1 MITIDETMFIQI
13 INMLLLIVILNAV
26 LYRPIRTILEQRKK
40 KLAGLDGDVTNFKK
54 NAQLHLEEFD
64 HKLMAARSQAKSEY
78 EAARSAATAQSNE
91 KMAGIRKEVDAQK
104 AEQLTQVSKEFTSA
118 RSQLQGQ
125 IDGFARDMAAKV
137 LGRAL

>member
-1 MITIDETMFIQI
+1 MITIDVTMFIQI

-26 LYRPIRTILEQRKK
+26 LYKPIRNMLEQRKK
-40 KLAGLDGDVTNFKK
+40 KLAGLDGDVSNFKK

-64 HKLMAARSQAKSEY
+64 RKIMAARSNGKSEY
-78 EAARSAATAQSNE
+78 ENARNAATSQNNE
-91 KMAGIRKEVDAQK
+91 KLAGIRKEVDAQK
-104 AEQLTQVSKEFTSA
+104 TEQISQIAKEFA
-118 RSQLQGQ
+118 AAQSQLQGQ